1 MAATHT
7 TVAIT
12 STYTQ
17 LNSAAASGSLS
28 VYPIDCSIWLTV
40 SASTT
45 VPTND
50 LGAIKLSQGSTGA
63 AIINQTLTALFPG
76 ATSPAYLFAR
86 VDGISGGSVAVSCA

>member
-7 TVAIT
+7 TVPIT
-12 STYTQ
+12 TTYTQ
-17 LNSAAASGSLS
+17 LNSAAAAGGVS

-40 SASTT
+40 AATT
-45 VPTND
+45 SVPTND

-63 AIINQTLTALFPG
+63 AIINQTLATLFPG

-86 VDGISGGSVAVSCA
+86 VDGISGGNVAVSCA